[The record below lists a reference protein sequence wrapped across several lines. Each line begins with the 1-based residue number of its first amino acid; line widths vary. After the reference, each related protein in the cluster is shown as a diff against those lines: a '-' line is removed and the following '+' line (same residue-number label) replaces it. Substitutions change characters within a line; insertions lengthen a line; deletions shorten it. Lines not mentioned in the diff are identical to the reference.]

1 MKKFK
6 LTIPY
11 ETLMSASIK
20 GIVQGMKEAFEHMS
34 VERSRLEL
42 KVLRT
47 EDAKEFPLLHIKKAG
62 DAGFDIP
69 TVLPYIDGTEIRDCL
84 VIPPCGMAKVPTGVR
99 FEIPAGYWISLHGR
113 SSTGQ
118 MLVIVPDSIIDEG
131 YRGEIFGVVINLTNE
146 PIIVN
151 HGDRLI
157 QAIIHE
163 RISEHTDIIEVDEL
177 TPSERGETGFGSS
190 GK

>member
-6 LTIPY
+6 LTIPQ
-11 ETLMSASIK
+11 EKLMSAAIS
-20 GIVQGMKEAFEHMS
+20 GIVAGMKSAFENMS
-34 VERSRLEL
+34 IEATRANL

-47 EDAKEFPLLHIKKAG
+47 EDAKEFPLLKIKKAG
-62 DAGFDIP
+62 DVGYDIP
-69 TVLPYIDGTEIRDCL
+69 TVLPMIAGTDQRNVL
-84 VIPPCGMAKVPTGVR
+84 VIPPHGMAKVPTGVR
-99 FEIPAGYWISLHGR
+99 FEIPEGYWISLHGR

-131 YRGEIFGVVINLTNE
+131 YRGEIFGVVINLTDE

-157 QAIIHE
+157 QAIMHE
-163 RISEHTDIIEVDEL
+163 RISERIDVIEVDEL
-177 TPSERGETGFGSS
+177 SPSERGETGFGSS